1 MIAPT
6 LFLVCGKIASGKS
19 TKAAELANRPFTV
32 LIAEDDWLSVLFG
45 KEMMTIA
52 DYVRCSAKLKAAIGP
67 HVVSLLNEGVSVVLD
82 FPANTVADRAWLLG
96 VAKEAGVAHE
106 LHFMDHSD
114 ETCLARLHERN
125 GSGEHPFAVT
135 DAQFAQIT
143 AHFVLPSTDE
153 GLEVVV
159 HG

>member
-1 MIAPT
+1 MTAPI

-19 TKAAELANRPFTV
+19 TKAAELANRPFTI

-45 KEMMTIA
+45 EQMRVIA
-52 DYVRCSAKLKAAIGP
+52 DYVRCSANLKAAIGP

-96 VAKEAGVAHE
+96 LAKEAGAVHE
-106 LHFMDHSD
+106 LHFIDHSD

-125 GSGEHPFAVT
+125 EAGEHPFAVT

-143 AHFVLPSTDE
+143 AHFVRPSADE
-153 GLEVVV
+153 GLVVV
-159 HG
+159 AHG